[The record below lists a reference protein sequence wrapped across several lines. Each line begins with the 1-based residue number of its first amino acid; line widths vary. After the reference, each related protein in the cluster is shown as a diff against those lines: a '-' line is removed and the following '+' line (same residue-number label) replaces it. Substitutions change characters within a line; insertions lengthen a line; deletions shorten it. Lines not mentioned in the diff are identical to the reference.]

1 MNTSRKKVIF
11 IGILL
16 ILIVGIAV
24 YLGVSRSSKPQA
36 KESSDRADNAIIRDM
51 DSSKKRPTRGI
62 GNPVKDFIDA
72 YKTPIEFYGKVID
85 QHGEAVS
92 GALIKILP
100 VNNAFGTSD
109 SSSDFEIASDAKGFF
124 SVTNLKA
131 LSIGIEVTKEGYLT
145 LGDRGLDK
153 PASSRSIDFGLSDTK
168 GKQFKDPNSPTLFSL
183 HKIGPVEPLVYID
196 DRRWRLAVDGTP
208 RKIALDSEKGIGSH
222 QIEFRFLSDW
232 NKLPMD
238 NEINSKRYDWSL
250 EAHIPGGGFIKNG
263 SDYNFEAPED
273 GYVETI
279 KFEYA
284 ASMPQEQ
291 WKRSRNERYFVK
303 FADGTHGRIRFS
315 IDGSSDMSPLLMT
328 SWMNLKPGSRNLAS
342 SIKDATEMRDE

>member
-1 MNTSRKKVIF
+1 M
-11 IGILL
+11 IGIL
-16 ILIVGIAV
+16 LIVGIAV
-24 YLGVSRSSKPQA
+24 YLGMNRSPKPQA
-36 KESSDRADNAIIRDM
+36 KESSDKNGTLNIQ
-51 DSSKKRPTRGI
+51 DSGSSTKRPTPRI
-62 GNPVKDFIDA
+62 GDPVRDFINA

-85 QHGEAVS
+85 QHGEAVG
-92 GALIKILP
+92 GASIKILP

-109 SSSDFEIASDAKGFF
+109 SSSDFEIASDANGLF
-124 SVTNLKA
+124 SVTNMKA
-131 LSIGIEVTKEGYLT
+131 LSIGIIVTKEGYLT
-145 LGDRGLDK
+145 LGDHGLGK

-168 GKQFKDPNSPTLFSL
+168 GKQFKDPNSPTLFTL
-183 HKIGPVEPLVYID
+183 HKIGPVEPLVYVD
-196 DRRWRLAVDGTP
+196 DQLWNLPVDGKP
-208 RKIALDSEKGIGSH
+208 RNIALDSEKGIGSH
-222 QIEFRFLSDW
+222 QIEFRFLSGW
-232 NKLPMD
+232 NQIPSGKRYG
-238 NEINSKRYDWSL
+238 KRYDWRL